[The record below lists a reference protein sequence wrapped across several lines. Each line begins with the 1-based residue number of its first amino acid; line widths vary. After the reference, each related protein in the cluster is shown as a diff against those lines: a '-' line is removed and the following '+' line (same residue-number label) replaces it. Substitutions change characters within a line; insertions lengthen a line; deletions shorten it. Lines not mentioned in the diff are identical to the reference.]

1 MTIFRIIH
9 HLQHIILVNIVSEEI
24 PTHKGQHWKTKLT
37 GKEKNRLQKCCCI
50 LCSCKMDWGEVESC
64 LCSYVSNFKFMLE
77 FTRAALTRLKR
88 RGTVRLVVLLSGK
101 ALFIC
106 VRQCQSPFCAE
117 YTARLCCKR
126 VRVKNWPVCSSDLS
140 PIENIGLIGKK
151 KKTTR
156 SSKKHLIYKTA
167 AAGLLDPQTFK
178 ECVVR
183 NRGKPDPNLFKMCS

>member
-9 HLQHIILVNIVSEEI
+9 HLQHIMLVNIVSEEI

-37 GKEKNRLQKCCCI
+37 GKEKNMLQKCCL

-77 FTRAALTRLKR
+77 FMRAALTRLKR
-88 RGTVRLVVLLSGK
+88 RGTVRLVVF
-101 ALFIC
+101 A
-106 VRQCQSPFCAE
+106 VR
-117 YTARLCCKR
+117 K
-126 VRVKNWPVCSSDLS
+126 
-140 PIENIGLIGKK
+140 GLIYLCKTMPDPILRRVHSTALLQESQGEKLACLQFRPVAYWKHWINRKK

-183 NRGKPDPNLFKMCS
+183 NREKPDPNLFKMCS

>member
-9 HLQHIILVNIVSEEI
+9 HLKHIILVNIVSEEI

-126 VRVKNWPVCSSDLS
+126 VRVKNWPVCISDLS

-151 KKTTR
+151 KDNKKQQEAFDLQNCSSWSPR
-156 SSKKHLIYKTA
+156 S
-167 AAGLLDPQTFK
+167 
-178 ECVVR
+178 
-183 NRGKPDPNLFKMCS
+183 PNI

>member
-1 MTIFRIIH
+1 MPEPILRRVHSTAL
-9 HLQHIILVNIVSEEI
+9 LQESQGE
-24 PTHKGQHWKTKLT
+24 KLA
-37 GKEKNRLQKCCCI
+37 
-50 LCSCKMDWGEVESC
+50 C
-64 LCSYVSNFKFMLE
+64 L
-77 FTRAALTRLKR
+77 
-88 RGTVRLVVLLSGK
+88 
-101 ALFIC
+101 
-106 VRQCQSPFCAE
+106 
-117 YTARLCCKR
+117 
-126 VRVKNWPVCSSDLS
+126 SDLS